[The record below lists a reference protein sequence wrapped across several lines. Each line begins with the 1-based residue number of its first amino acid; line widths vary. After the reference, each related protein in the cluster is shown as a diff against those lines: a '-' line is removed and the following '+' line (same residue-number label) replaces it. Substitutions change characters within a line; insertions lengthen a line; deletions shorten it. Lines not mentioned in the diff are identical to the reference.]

1 MFRQIAVPGFVLA
14 LALTAC
20 SGAGDE
26 AGGDWAGTVTD
37 SAGIEI
43 VASPT
48 TPLWAEGD
56 GWTVEEALR
65 IGKPAGEPEYQFGLI
80 SGIGMTS
87 GGEVLV
93 MDQQGQELKVFGP
106 DGTWVRTIGD
116 AGSGPGQFGPQAGPV
131 LVGRGDTVLV
141 PDLGNQRVNLLS
153 PDGDQLGSFR
163 LGLERGIPIRWEM
176 TPDGTPVT
184 QLRSLNLPGQAGGQA
199 DTMDAIV
206 ERAYDGTVTDTV
218 LRVPSGKTFS
228 FASGTPEFHFFSPE
242 PMWAL
247 TRDGGIVLGV
257 NDAMS
262 FRVFGP
268 DGALRRIVRMPFEP
282 KPVTEEDKSIF
293 LDTLERLWGQAGVPG
308 EAIAQLKQAVSF
320 EARFPAYVQALAG
333 PGGSLWVQRILRPSD
348 LSAEEKED
356 FNPLQNMGS
365 PDWDVFDGEGRYLGV
380 VGMPFH
386 FQPLGFS
393 GDDVYGVW
401 RDELDVQY
409 AMVLRIVGIE

>member
-1 MFRQIAVPGFVLA
+1 MFRNIAVPGIVLA
-14 LALTAC
+14 LALSAC
-20 SGAGDE
+20 SGDRGE

-37 SAGIEI
+37 SAGVRI
-43 VASPT
+43 VANPT
-48 TPLWAEGD
+48 TPMWAESE

-116 AGSGPGQFGPQAGPV
+116 GGSGPGQFGPQAGPV

-141 PDLGNQRVNLLS
+141 PDLGNQRVNLLAA
-153 PDGDQLGSFR
+153 DGEYLGSFR
-163 LGLERGIPIRWEM
+163 SGFEQGLPIRWEM
-176 TPDGTPVT
+176 APDGTPVT
-184 QLRSLNLPGQAGGQA
+184 QLRPFTLPGQASDPA
-199 DTMDAIV
+199 DTMDLIV
-206 ERAYDGTVTDTV
+206 ERAYDGTVTDT
-218 LRVPSGKTFS
+218 LFRVPAGKTFS
-228 FASGTPEFHFFSPE
+228 FASGAPEFHFFSPE
-242 PMWAL
+242 PMWAI

-257 NDAMS
+257 NNVLS

-268 DGALRRIVRMPFEP
+268 DGELQRIIRLPVEP
-282 KPVTEEDKSIF
+282 REVTEEDRTIF
-293 LDTLERLWGQAGVPG
+293 LETLERLWGQAGVPG

-380 VGMPFH
+380 VGMPYH

-393 GDDVYGVW
+393 GDDVFGVW

-409 AMVLRIVGIE
+409 AMVLRILRPE

>member
-1 MFRQIAVPGFVLA
+1 
-14 LALTAC
+14 
-20 SGAGDE
+20 
-26 AGGDWAGTVTD
+26 
-37 SAGIEI
+37 
-43 VASPT
+43 
-48 TPLWAEGD
+48 
-56 GWTVEEALR
+56 
-65 IGKPAGEPEYQFGLI
+65 
-80 SGIGMTS
+80 
-87 GGEVLV
+87 
-93 MDQQGQELKVFGP
+93 
-106 DGTWVRTIGD
+106 
-116 AGSGPGQFGPQAGPV
+116 
-131 LVGRGDTVLV
+131 
-141 PDLGNQRVNLLS
+141 
-153 PDGDQLGSFR
+153 
-163 LGLERGIPIRWEM
+163 M

-184 QLRSLNLPGQAGGQA
+184 QLRSLNLPGQAGGPA

-218 LRVPSGKTFS
+218 LRVPFGKTFS